1 MPTAAQYPI
10 PADLLQ
16 AFRAAIQAVRD
27 WHRYGGAEP
36 LVGYQGLPYHVSAI
50 ADHVAVFGDKMPY
63 EVYREVCRAAGST
76 VDAPADQTYKAGAVC
91 LYRLCMKLNARPSS
105 KVRC

>member
-1 MPTAAQYPI
+1 MPTAQYPI
-10 PADLLQ
+10 PADLVR
-16 AFRAAIQAVRD
+16 AFSAAIRAVRD

-36 LVGYQGLPYHVSAI
+36 LVSYQGLPYHVSAI
-50 ADHVAVFGDKMPY
+50 ADHAAIFGDKMPN
-63 EVYREVCRAAGST
+63 ELYREVCHAAGST